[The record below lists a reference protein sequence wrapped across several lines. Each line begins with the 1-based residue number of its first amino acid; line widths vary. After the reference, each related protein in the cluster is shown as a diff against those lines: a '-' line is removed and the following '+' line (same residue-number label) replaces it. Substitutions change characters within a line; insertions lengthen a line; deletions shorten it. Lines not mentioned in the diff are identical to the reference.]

1 MPMPCEVM
9 NCPDDADTTINLGV
23 SDDEQDILPMTLCHK
38 HAIAIRDGELYSLAS
53 DGSGGLQLGADAV
66 PEVVSWV
73 MNPTGAKHP
82 ALTLHLGRSGQVEQT
97 IHLQIDPIAARA
109 IAAATAPPTS

>member
-1 MPMPCEVM
+1 MPCEVK
-9 NCPDDADTTINLGV
+9 NCADDADTPINLGV
-23 SDDEQDILPMTLCHK
+23 SDHEQDILPITLCHK
-38 HAIAIRDGELYSLAS
+38 HAIAIRDGELYSFAI

-73 MNPTGAKHP
+73 MDPSGAKYP

-109 IAAATAPPTS
+109 IADAAARPTS